1 MARQPCCIK
10 PLIFQKRL
18 PYELQEMTNSSDA
31 PVFTNDEYVYGVRGR
46 GNAGYGLWQLAF
58 GSKATLNEANYA
70 AARQAMQEF
79 KGDGGRPLGVMPD
92 TLVVPPALEGAG
104 LDIVNSATGAAGA
117 TNKWKGT
124 AKLIVTPWVL

>member
-1 MARQPCCIK
+1 
-10 PLIFQKRL
+10 
-18 PYELQEMTNSSDA
+18 MTDSSDQN
-31 PVFTNDEYVYGVRGR
+31 VFKNDEFQYGVRAR

-58 GSKATLNEANYA
+58 GSKAALSAANYA

-92 TLVVPPALEGAG
+92 TIVVPPSLESAG
-104 LDIVNSATGAAGA
+104 LQLLNSEYGTGGIS
-117 TNKWKGT
+117 NEWRGT